1 MTAEE
6 TAREQM
12 FQEML
17 LFPKEKKL
25 ATENPLMVL
34 TCLWAPVHSVVSHS
48 SQQND
53 VFSEEI
59 TSVL

>member
-17 LFPKEKKL
+17 LFAKKKL
-25 ATENPLMVL
+25 ATENPFMVL
-34 TCLWAPVHSVVSHS
+34 TCVWTPVHSVVGHS

-59 TSVL
+59 ISVL

>member
-6 TAREQM
+6 TAQEQM

-17 LFPKEKKL
+17 LFAKKKKL
-25 ATENPLMVL
+25 ATENPFMVL
-34 TCLWAPVHSVVSHS
+34 TCLWTPVHSVVGHS